1 MGYQPHSLHIQGKVL
16 EPAIELIGITKRFP
30 GVLANDNVNL
40 TVEKGE
46 IHAVCGENGA
56 GKSTLM
62 KILYGMQPADEGTM
76 NLFGERQTFQ
86 SPNEAIE
93 AGIGMVHQHF
103 MLANQLTVIENVIL
117 GAEPTQKGGI
127 IDFDSAS
134 KHLDEVGKAYGLTV
148 DPYDLVESL
157 EVGER
162 QRVEII
168 KVLFRGAKILIFDDC
183 LSAVDT
189 ETEEKILKNLTQLM
203 TNKTTIIVSHRISSI
218 QDADHIIM
226 VENGKI
232 IEEGKH
238 EELIQLKGAYNSLYE
253 KQLVEN

>member
-1 MGYQPHSLHIQGKVL
+1 M
-16 EPAIELIGITKRFP
+16 EPAIELIGITKSFP

-40 TVEKGE
+40 TVEEGE

-62 KILYGMQPADEGTM
+62 KILYGMQPPDEGTM
-76 NLFGERQTFQ
+76 NLFGERRTFQ

-103 MLANQLTVIENVIL
+103 MLANQLTVLENVIL
-117 GAEPTQKGGI
+117 GAEPIQKGGL

-134 KHLDEVGKAYGLTV
+134 EHLDEVGRAYGLTV

-168 KVLFRGAKILIFDDC
+168 KVLFRGAKILIFDEI
-183 LSAVDT
+183 AKRTVPI
-189 ETEEKILKNLTQLM
+189 KAKNTYL
-203 TNKTTIIVSHRISSI
+203 II
-218 QDADHIIM
+218 
-226 VENGKI
+226 
-232 IEEGKH
+232 
-238 EELIQLKGAYNSLYE
+238 
-253 KQLVEN
+253 